1 RVGHSP
7 CPMWDPEWASYT
19 LGVFIC
25 LKCSGIHRNLPEL
38 SRVKSLQMGHWEETQ
53 VKFLAQHGNLVARGT
68 YEALVPA
75 YYYQPNQADC
85 QVLREQ
91 WIRAKYERQE
101 FSSPEQKL
109 PYSNG
114 QREGTLWKRGRDQAQ
129 YHPCRFLLSERDS
142 CLKYFS
148 KQDPKMTIQVDRI
161 NANFQPEKTGQAHGL
176 QLTFLQ
182 DNRTRNLFV
191 YHPDGKEIVDW
202 FNSIRF
208 VQLHYLKVAFP
219 KARDDELR
227 DRLTCSFLKEGYMEK
242 RGPGPRDG
250 FKRRWFTLD
259 RRRLMY
265 FKDPLDA
272 FAKGEVFIGSR
283 EHGYDIRRGLPPGV
297 PQGHGTWQ
305 HGLTL
310 VTPDRHYLFACE
322 MESEQNDWFSTF
334 SRVIEKPMTPQDH
347 ASECPDWGGHCQ
359 TPDLHSLEAHRG
371 QNLGTRVPPP
381 K

>member
-1 RVGHSP
+1 MAGCSEGAVRDLWEVRRRPGNDVCADCGEP
-7 CPMWDPEWASYT
+7 GLIVQLDPEWASYT

-114 QREGTLWKRGRDQAQ
+114 EEGLGAEGWPLGRGWHPDSDRVPKPGLLFWERGRWWSEEEGWGLYSLPLVSLKTPGWASLGLAGQREGTLWK
-129 YHPCRFLLSERDS
+129 
-142 CLKYFS
+142 
-148 KQDPKMTIQVDRI
+148 
-161 NANFQPEKTGQAHGL
+161 
-176 QLTFLQ
+176 
-182 DNRTRNLFV
+182 
-191 YHPDGKEIVDW
+191 
-202 FNSIRF
+202 NSIRF

-283 EHGYDIRRGLPPGV
+283 EHGYDIRRGLPLGV

-347 ASECPDWGGHCQ
+347 ASECP
-359 TPDLHSLEAHRG
+359 
-371 QNLGTRVPPP
+371 
-381 K
+381 

>member
-1 RVGHSP
+1 
-7 CPMWDPEWASYT
+7 MNNNNNDYINNDIYPEWASYT

-148 KQDPKMTIQVDRI
+148 KQDSREPKMTIQVDRI

-242 RGPGPRDG
+242 RGPG
-250 FKRRWFTLD
+250 RRWFTLD

-347 ASECPDWGGHCQ
+347 ASEHKGIRLSHVGGH
-359 TPDLHSLEAHRG
+359 SLNPHFTDEVTEAQRS
-371 QNLGTRVPPP
+371 
-381 K
+381 